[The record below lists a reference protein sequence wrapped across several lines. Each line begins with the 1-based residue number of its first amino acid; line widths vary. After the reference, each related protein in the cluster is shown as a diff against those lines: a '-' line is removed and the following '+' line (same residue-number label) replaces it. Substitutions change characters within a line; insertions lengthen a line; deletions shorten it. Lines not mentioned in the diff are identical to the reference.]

1 MLKLVHQIIIIFKS
15 LNMYAVESF
24 NLGKGTV
31 ERNKKSKT
39 TIIFDSKNKKNKKK
53 NQNFVVQWQRAIF
66 LFYSM
71 LYSPMS
77 ACKPLTTNCIIGTFL
92 GEQKQAVAVV
102 LLPRLGLFLK
112 KIKHTGLIGLLA
124 Y

>member
-53 NQNFVVQWQRAIF
+53 PKI
-66 LFYSM
+66 L
-71 LYSPMS
+71 LYND
-77 ACKPLTTNCIIGTFL
+77 K
-92 GEQKQAVAVV
+92 
-102 LLPRLGLFLK
+102 GLFFYFILCC
-112 KIKHTGLIGLLA
+112 IHPWVPVNLWPPTV
-124 Y
+124 

>member
-53 NQNFVVQWQRAIF
+53 IQWQRAIF
-66 LFYSM
+66 SILFY
-71 LYSPMS
+71 
-77 ACKPLTTNCIIGTFL
+77 
-92 GEQKQAVAVV
+92 AVFTHEC
-102 LLPRLGLFLK
+102 L
-112 KIKHTGLIGLLA
+112 
-124 Y
+124 

>member
-1 MLKLVHQIIIIFKS
+1 
-15 LNMYAVESF
+15 MYAVESF

-39 TIIFDSKNKKNKKK
+39 AIIFYSKNKKNEKK
-53 NQNFVVQWQRAIF
+53 NKTLLYNDKG